1 MNDIRFKEN
10 FKIFLCGP
18 SRCGKTVFI
27 KDLLENMSSIT
38 KQNISKVIYVY
49 KVWQSI
55 FEDMHSQGL
64 VNIFLEEKD
73 NIIEKIKNL
82 AYGETSLIIFDDLI
96 NSKNLEEISNLFVVD
111 GRHSNYSLIFTSQRM
126 FVNNEYFRQ
135 ISNNCDYIIVFRN
148 PRNYSEIRTL
158 AQQLTPI
165 GLDLLDIYTKATK
178 DPFSYLLIN
187 LTQECNEDLKFIS
200 HLFDYD
206 HYVKSYVKKGQRCT
220 TEPLS

>member
-135 ISNNCDYIIVFRN
+135 ISNNCDYIVVFKN

-158 AQQLTPI
+158 AQQLTPMS
-165 GLDLLDIYTKATK
+165 LDLLEIYTKATK
-178 DPFSYLLIN
+178 DPFTYLLIN
-187 LTQECNEDLKFIS
+187 LTQECNEDVKFLS

-206 HYVKSYVKKGQRCT
+206 HYVKTYVKKDIT
-220 TEPLS
+220 N

>member
-111 GRHSNYSLIFTSQRM
+111 GRHLNYSLIFTSQRM

-135 ISNNCDYIIVFRN
+135 ISNNCDYIVVFRN

-187 LTQECNEDLKFIS
+187 LTQECSEDLKFIS

-206 HYVKSYVKKGQRCT
+206 HYVKTYVKKGQHCT
-220 TEPLS
+220 TEPLT

>member
-10 FKIFLCGP
+10 FKIFLYGP

-82 AYGETSLIIFDDLI
+82 AYGEASLIIFDDLI

-135 ISNNCDYIIVFRN
+135 ISNNCDYIVVFRN

-187 LTQECNEDLKFIS
+187 LTQECSEDLKFIS

-206 HYVKSYVKKGQRCT
+206 HYVKTYVKKGQRCT
-220 TEPLS
+220 TEPLT

>member
-82 AYGETSLIIFDDLI
+82 AYGEASLIIFDDLI

-135 ISNNCDYIIVFRN
+135 ISNNCDYIVVFRN

-187 LTQECNEDLKFIS
+187 LTQECSEDLKFIS

-206 HYVKSYVKKGQRCT
+206 HYVKTYVKKGQRCT
-220 TEPLS
+220 TEPLT

>member
-111 GRHSNYSLIFTSQRM
+111 CRHSNYSLIFTSQRM

-135 ISNNCDYIIVFRN
+135 ISNNCDYIIAFRN

-206 HYVKSYVKKGQRCT
+206 HYVKSYVKRSGEAR
-220 TEPLS
+220 LLI

>member
-96 NSKNLEEISNLFVVD
+96 NSKNLSTVLISKL
-111 GRHSNYSLIFTSQRM
+111 
-126 FVNNEYFRQ
+126 
-135 ISNNCDYIIVFRN
+135 
-148 PRNYSEIRTL
+148 
-158 AQQLTPI
+158 
-165 GLDLLDIYTKATK
+165 YT
-178 DPFSYLLIN
+178 
-187 LTQECNEDLKFIS
+187 
-200 HLFDYD
+200 
-206 HYVKSYVKKGQRCT
+206 
-220 TEPLS
+220 